1 MFTAPFLTVKI
12 KGYIMKKILSI
23 ILSAVMTFSVV
34 GIAANAKENDDLS
47 FAVAS
52 DIHYSAPEEELEKTN
67 DSELYWHAIRRC
79 EMENET
85 GLIIDEFLNQCAES
99 DDVEYVLI
107 SGDLANRGRSRSED
121 HLAVAQK
128 LRDFEKKSGKEI
140 YVINGNHD
148 ASNDQATTFERFKE
162 IYAEFGYDHA
172 LTTRADDCSY
182 TANLGKKYRLIALDT
197 NHATKSTEDG
207 MTAEKLKW
215 VKEQAKLAKKDGRYP
230 IVMMHH
236 NLLDHLPIQRVLS
249 RNFIVKFHFT
259 TAELF
264 ADWGI
269 KTVFTGHEHCL
280 DATVYTS
287 ALGNRLYD
295 FATTSLAMYPL
306 EYRVIEYNDNEIKY
320 ETRSVDKIDYD
331 ALTAATKGYT
341 DEQISAMKKDLR
353 AFSKG
358 YLKAGVQYRLEL
370 SLSPEKMGID
380 ENAAYSKPI
389 IYAVDKLIELLRMP
403 LCGENSLQSIAKE
416 YGIEIPDSDYE
427 TGWDLATDLVAWHYS
442 GGEHFDMSSVEVT
455 TLLRAFAAILRSD
468 FAGVA
473 DDVLLKA
480 VNNILGDMGYGPIA
494 DSLIKFCISKFG
506 VYTKAEIFL
515 VGIASPVLYKFAYD
529 NDGVDDN
536 NGTIE
541 GYGTV
546 NLKSNVTNIFKNL
559 GSLSEKMVFYIQL
572 VLSYLAKLNVIFLK

>member
-1 MFTAPFLTVKI
+1 
-12 KGYIMKKILSI
+12 MKKVLSI
-23 ILSAVMTFSVV
+23 ILSVIMASSVLCV
-34 GIAANAKENDDLS
+34 GVCAEEKNDLS

-52 DIHYSAPEEELEKTN
+52 DLHYSAPEEELEKTN
-67 DSELYWHAIRRC
+67 DDPIFWHATRRC

-107 SGDLANRGRSRSED
+107 SGDLANRGRSRPED
-121 HLAVAQK
+121 HLVIAQK
-128 LRDFEKKSGKEI
+128 LRDFEKKSGKEV

-148 ASNDQATTFERFKE
+148 ASNDQATTLARFKE

-182 TANLGKKYRLIALDT
+182 TADLGEKYRLIALDS
-197 NHATKSTEDG
+197 NHETKSTEDG
-207 MTAEKLKW
+207 MTEDRLKW
-215 VKEQAKLAKKDGRYP
+215 VKEQAKLAKEDGRYP

-269 KTVFTGHEHCL
+269 KTVFTGHEHCS

-287 ALGNRLYD
+287 ALGNKLYD

-306 EYRVIEYNDNEIKY
+306 EYRVVKYNDNEIKY

-331 ALTAATKGYT
+331 ALTATTKGYT
-341 DEQISAMKKDLR
+341 DEQMAAMRADLR

-380 ENAAYSKPI
+380 EGSAYSKPI
-389 IYAVDKLIELLRMP
+389 IYAVDKLISLLRMP

-416 YGIEIPDSDYE
+416 YGIEIPDSDYK

-442 GGEHFDMSSVEVT
+442 GGEHFDTDSVEVT
-455 TLLRAFAAILRSD
+455 TLLRAVATILRND
-468 FAGVA
+468 FAGIA

-480 VNNILGDMGYGPIA
+480 ANSFLGELGYGPIA
-494 DSLIKFCISKFG
+494 DSLTKYCISKFG

-515 VGIASPVLYKFAYD
+515 VAVASPILYKFACD

-536 NGTIE
+536 NGVIE

-546 NLKSNVTNIFKNL
+546 NFKTNVSNIVGNL
-559 GSLSEKMVFYIQL
+559 DSLSEKITFYLRL
-572 VLSYLAKLNVIFLK
+572 VMSYLAKLNVIFLK

>member
-1 MFTAPFLTVKI
+1 MA
-12 KGYIMKKILSI
+12 S
-23 ILSAVMTFSVV
+23 SVLCV
-34 GIAANAKENDDLS
+34 GVCAEEKNDLS

-52 DIHYSAPEEELEKTN
+52 DLHYSAPEEELEKTN
-67 DSELYWHAIRRC
+67 DDPIFWHAIRRC

-107 SGDLANRGRSRSED
+107 SGDLANRGRSRPED
-121 HLAVAQK
+121 HLVIAQK
-128 LRDFEKKSGKEI
+128 LRDFEKKSGKEV

-148 ASNDQATTFERFKE
+148 ASNDQATTLARFKE

-182 TANLGKKYRLIALDT
+182 TADLGEKYRLIALDS
-197 NHATKSTEDG
+197 NHETKSTEDG
-207 MTAEKLKW
+207 MTADRLKW
-215 VKEQAKLAKKDGRYP
+215 VKEQAELAKEDGRYP

-269 KTVFTGHEHCL
+269 KTVFTGHEHCS

-287 ALGNRLYD
+287 ALGNKLYD

-306 EYRVIEYNDNEIKY
+306 EYRVVKYNDNEIKY

-331 ALTAATKGYT
+331 ALTATTKGYT
-341 DEQISAMKKDLR
+341 DEQIAAMKADLR

-380 ENAAYSKPI
+380 EGSAYSKPI
-389 IYAVDKLIELLRMP
+389 IYAVDKLISLLRMP

-416 YGIEIPDSDYE
+416 YGIEIPDSDYK

-442 GGEHFDMSSVEVT
+442 GGEHFDTDSVEVT
-455 TLLRAFAAILRSD
+455 TLLRAVATILRND
-468 FAGVA
+468 FAGIA

-480 VNNILGDMGYGPIA
+480 ANSFLGELGYGPIA
-494 DSLIKFCISKFG
+494 DSLTKYCISKFG

-515 VGIASPVLYKFAYD
+515 VAVASPILYKFACD

-536 NGTIE
+536 NGVIE

-546 NLKSNVTNIFKNL
+546 NFKTNVSNIVENL
-559 GSLSEKMVFYIQL
+559 DSLSEKITFYLRL
-572 VLSYLAKLNVIFLK
+572 VMSYLAKLNVIFLK

>member
-1 MFTAPFLTVKI
+1 
-12 KGYIMKKILSI
+12 MKKVLSI
-23 ILSAVMTFSVV
+23 ILSVIMASSVLCV
-34 GIAANAKENDDLS
+34 GVCAEEKNDLS

-52 DIHYSAPEEELEKTN
+52 DLHYSAPEEELEKTN
-67 DSELYWHAIRRC
+67 DDPIFWHATRRC

-107 SGDLANRGRSRSED
+107 SGDLANRGRSRPED
-121 HLAVAQK
+121 HLVIAQK
-128 LRDFEKKSGKEI
+128 LRDFEKKSGKEV

-148 ASNDQATTFERFKE
+148 ASNDQATTLARFKE

-182 TANLGKKYRLIALDT
+182 TADLGEKYRLIALDS
-197 NHATKSTEDG
+197 NHETKSTEDG
-207 MTAEKLKW
+207 MTADRLKW
-215 VKEQAKLAKKDGRYP
+215 VKEQAELAKEDGRYP

-269 KTVFTGHEHCL
+269 KTVFTGHEHCS

-287 ALGNRLYD
+287 ALGNKLYD

-306 EYRVIEYNDNEIKY
+306 EYRVVKYNDNEIKY

-331 ALTAATKGYT
+331 ALTATTKGYT
-341 DEQISAMKKDLR
+341 DEQIAAMKADLR

-380 ENAAYSKPI
+380 EGSAYSKPI
-389 IYAVDKLIELLRMP
+389 IYAVDKLISLLRMP

-416 YGIEIPDSDYE
+416 YGIEIPDSDYK

-442 GGEHFDMSSVEVT
+442 GGEHFDTDSVEVT
-455 TLLRAFAAILRSD
+455 TLLRAVATILRND
-468 FAGVA
+468 FAGIA

-480 VNNILGDMGYGPIA
+480 ANSFLGELGYGPIA
-494 DSLIKFCISKFG
+494 DSLTKYCISKFG

-515 VGIASPVLYKFAYD
+515 VAVASPILYKFACD

-536 NGTIE
+536 NGVIE

-546 NLKSNVTNIFKNL
+546 NFKTNVSNIVENL
-559 GSLSEKMVFYIQL
+559 DSLSDKITFYLRL
-572 VLSYLAKLNVIFLK
+572 VMSYLAKLNVIFLK

>member
-1 MFTAPFLTVKI
+1 
-12 KGYIMKKILSI
+12 MKKVLSF
-23 ILSAVMTFSVV
+23 ILSAIMASSVLCV
-34 GIAANAKENDDLS
+34 GVCAEGKNDLS

-52 DIHYSAPEEELEKTN
+52 DLHYSAPEEELEKTN
-67 DSELYWHAIRRC
+67 DDPIFWHATRRC

-107 SGDLANRGRSRSED
+107 SGDLANRGRSRPED
-121 HLAVAQK
+121 HLVIAQK
-128 LRDFEKKSGKEI
+128 LRDFEKKSGKEV

-148 ASNDQATTFERFKE
+148 ASNDQATTLARFKE

-182 TANLGKKYRLIALDT
+182 TADLGEKYRLIALDS
-197 NHATKSTEDG
+197 NHETKSTEDG
-207 MTAEKLKW
+207 MTADRLKW
-215 VKEQAKLAKKDGRYP
+215 VKEQAELAKEDGRYP

-269 KTVFTGHEHCL
+269 KTVFTGHEHCS

-287 ALGNRLYD
+287 ALGNKLYD

-306 EYRVIEYNDNEIKY
+306 EYRVVKYNDNEIKY

-331 ALTAATKGYT
+331 ALTATTKGYT
-341 DEQISAMKKDLR
+341 DEQIAAMRADLR

-380 ENAAYSKPI
+380 EESAYSKPI
-389 IYAVDKLIELLRMP
+389 IYAVDKLISLLRMP

-416 YGIEIPDSDYE
+416 YGIEIPDSDYK

-442 GGEHFDMSSVEVT
+442 GGEHFDTDSVEVT
-455 TLLRAFAAILRSD
+455 TLLRAVATILRND
-468 FAGVA
+468 FAGIA

-480 VNNILGDMGYGPIA
+480 ANSFLGELGYGPIA
-494 DSLIKFCISKFG
+494 DSLTKYCISKFG

-515 VGIASPVLYKFAYD
+515 VAVASPILYKFACD

-536 NGTIE
+536 NGVIE

-546 NLKSNVTNIFKNL
+546 NFKTNVSNIVGNL
-559 GSLSEKMVFYIQL
+559 DSLSEKITFYLRL
-572 VLSYLAKLNVIFLK
+572 VMSYLAKLNVIFLK

>member
-1 MFTAPFLTVKI
+1 
-12 KGYIMKKILSI
+12 MKKALSI
-23 ILSAVMTFSVV
+23 ILSAIMASSVLCV
-34 GIAANAKENDDLS
+34 GVCAEEKNDLS

-52 DIHYSAPEEELEKTN
+52 DLHYSAPEEELEKTN
-67 DSELYWHAIRRC
+67 DDPIFWHATRRC

-107 SGDLANRGRSRSED
+107 TGDLANRGRSRPED
-121 HLAVAQK
+121 HLVIAQK
-128 LRDFEKKSGKEI
+128 LRDFEKKSGKEV

-148 ASNDQATTFERFKE
+148 ASNDQATTLARFKE

-182 TANLGKKYRLIALDT
+182 TADLGEKYRLIALDS
-197 NHATKSTEDG
+197 NHETKSTEDG
-207 MTAEKLKW
+207 MTADRLKW
-215 VKEQAKLAKKDGRYP
+215 VKEQAELAKEDGRYP

-269 KTVFTGHEHCL
+269 KTVFTGHEHCS

-287 ALGNRLYD
+287 ALGNKLYD

-306 EYRVIEYNDNEIKY
+306 EYRVVKYNDNEIKY

-331 ALTAATKGYT
+331 ALTATTKGYT
-341 DEQISAMKKDLR
+341 DEQIAAMRADLR

-380 ENAAYSKPI
+380 EGSAYSKPI
-389 IYAVDKLIELLRMP
+389 IYAVDKLISLLRMP

-416 YGIEIPDSDYE
+416 YGIEIPDSDYK

-442 GGEHFDMSSVEVT
+442 GGEHFDTDSVEVT
-455 TLLRAFAAILRSD
+455 TLLRAVATILRND
-468 FAGVA
+468 FAGIA

-480 VNNILGDMGYGPIA
+480 ANSFLGELGYGPIA
-494 DSLIKFCISKFG
+494 DSLTKYCISKFG

-515 VGIASPVLYKFAYD
+515 VAVASPILYKFACD

-536 NGTIE
+536 NGVIE

-546 NLKSNVTNIFKNL
+546 NFKTNVSNIVENL
-559 GSLSEKMVFYIQL
+559 DSLSEKITFYLRL
-572 VLSYLAKLNVIFLK
+572 VMSYLAKLNVIFLK

>member
-1 MFTAPFLTVKI
+1 
-12 KGYIMKKILSI
+12 MKKVLSI
-23 ILSAVMTFSVV
+23 ILSAIMASSVLCV
-34 GIAANAKENDDLS
+34 GVCAEEKNDLS

-52 DIHYSAPEEELEKTN
+52 DLHYSAPEEELEKTN
-67 DSELYWHAIRRC
+67 DDPIFWHATRRC

-107 SGDLANRGRSRSED
+107 SGDLANRGRSRPED
-121 HLAVAQK
+121 HLVTAQK
-128 LRDFEKKSGKEI
+128 LRDFEKKSGKEV

-148 ASNDQATTFERFKE
+148 ASNDQATTLARFKE

-182 TANLGKKYRLIALDT
+182 TADLGEKYRLIALDS
-197 NHATKSTEDG
+197 NHETKSTEDG
-207 MTAEKLKW
+207 MTADRLKW
-215 VKEQAKLAKKDGRYP
+215 VKEQAELAKEDGRYP

-269 KTVFTGHEHCL
+269 KTVFTGHEHCS

-287 ALGNRLYD
+287 ALGNKLYD

-306 EYRVIEYNDNEIKY
+306 EYRVVKYNDNEIKY

-331 ALTAATKGYT
+331 ALTATTKGYT
-341 DEQISAMKKDLR
+341 DEQIAAMRADLR

-380 ENAAYSKPI
+380 EGSAYSKPI
-389 IYAVDKLIELLRMP
+389 IYAVDKLISLLRMP

-416 YGIEIPDSDYE
+416 YGIVIPDSDYK

-442 GGEHFDMSSVEVT
+442 GGEHFDTDSVEVT
-455 TLLRAFAAILRSD
+455 TLLRAVATILRND
-468 FAGVA
+468 FAGIA

-480 VNNILGDMGYGPIA
+480 ANSFLGELGYGPIA
-494 DSLIKFCISKFG
+494 DSLTKYCISKFG

-515 VGIASPVLYKFAYD
+515 VAVASPILYKFACD

-536 NGTIE
+536 NGVIE

-546 NLKSNVTNIFKNL
+546 NFKTNVSNIVENL
-559 GSLSEKMVFYIQL
+559 DSLSEKITFYLRL
-572 VLSYLAKLNVIFLK
+572 VMSYLAKLNVIFLK

>member
-1 MFTAPFLTVKI
+1 MA
-12 KGYIMKKILSI
+12 S
-23 ILSAVMTFSVV
+23 SVLCV
-34 GIAANAKENDDLS
+34 GVCAEEKNDLS

-52 DIHYSAPEEELEKTN
+52 DLHYSAPEEELEKTN
-67 DSELYWHAIRRC
+67 DDPIFWHATRRC

-107 SGDLANRGRSRSED
+107 SGDLANRGRSRPED
-121 HLAVAQK
+121 HLVIAQK
-128 LRDFEKKSGKEI
+128 LRDFEKKSGKEV

-148 ASNDQATTFERFKE
+148 ASNDQATTLARFKE

-182 TANLGKKYRLIALDT
+182 TADLGEKYRLIALDS
-197 NHATKSTEDG
+197 NHETKSTEDG
-207 MTAEKLKW
+207 MTADRLKW
-215 VKEQAKLAKKDGRYP
+215 VKEQAELAKEDGRYP

-269 KTVFTGHEHCL
+269 KTVFTGHEHCS

-287 ALGNRLYD
+287 ALGNKLYD

-306 EYRVIEYNDNEIKY
+306 EYRVVKYNDNEIKY

-331 ALTAATKGYT
+331 ALTATTKGYT
-341 DEQISAMKKDLR
+341 EEQIAAMKADLR

-380 ENAAYSKPI
+380 EDSAYSKPI
-389 IYAVDKLIELLRMP
+389 IYAVDKLISLLRMP

-416 YGIEIPDSDYE
+416 YGIEIPDSDYK

-442 GGEHFDMSSVEVT
+442 GGEHFDTDSVEVT
-455 TLLRAFAAILRSD
+455 TLLRAVATILRND
-468 FAGVA
+468 FAGIA

-480 VNNILGDMGYGPIA
+480 ANSFLGELGYGPIA
-494 DSLIKFCISKFG
+494 DSLTKYCISKFG

-515 VGIASPVLYKFAYD
+515 VAVASPILYKFACD

-536 NGTIE
+536 NGVIE

-546 NLKSNVTNIFKNL
+546 NFKTNVSNIVENL
-559 GSLSEKMVFYIQL
+559 DSLSEKITFYLRL
-572 VLSYLAKLNVIFLK
+572 VMSYLAKLNVIFLK

>member
-1 MFTAPFLTVKI
+1 
-12 KGYIMKKILSI
+12 MKKVLSI
-23 ILSAVMTFSVV
+23 ILSVIMASSVLCV
-34 GIAANAKENDDLS
+34 GVCAEEKNDLS

-52 DIHYSAPEEELEKTN
+52 DLHYSAPEEELEKTN
-67 DSELYWHAIRRC
+67 DDPIFWHATRRC

-107 SGDLANRGRSRSED
+107 SGDLANRGRSRPED
-121 HLAVAQK
+121 HLVIAQK
-128 LRDFEKKSGKEI
+128 LRDFEKKSGKEV

-148 ASNDQATTFERFKE
+148 ASNDQATTLARFKE

-182 TANLGKKYRLIALDT
+182 TADLGEKYRLIALDS
-197 NHATKSTEDG
+197 NHETKSTEDG
-207 MTAEKLKW
+207 MTADRLKW
-215 VKEQAKLAKKDGRYP
+215 VKEQAELAKEDRRYP
-230 IVMMHH
+230 IVMIHH

-264 ADWGI
+264 ADWVI
-269 KTVFTGHEHCL
+269 KTVFTGHEHCS

-287 ALGNRLYD
+287 ALGNKLYD

-306 EYRVIEYNDNEIKY
+306 EYRVVKYNDNEIKY

-331 ALTAATKGYT
+331 ALTATTKGYT
-341 DEQISAMKKDLR
+341 DEQIAAMRADLR

-380 ENAAYSKPI
+380 EGSAYSKPI
-389 IYAVDKLIELLRMP
+389 IYAVDKLISLLRMP

-416 YGIEIPDSDYE
+416 YGIEIPDSDYK

-442 GGEHFDMSSVEVT
+442 GGEHFDTDSVEVT
-455 TLLRAFAAILRSD
+455 TLLRAVATILRND
-468 FAGVA
+468 FAGIA

-480 VNNILGDMGYGPIA
+480 ANSFLGELGYGPIA
-494 DSLIKFCISKFG
+494 DSLTKYCISKFG

-515 VGIASPVLYKFAYD
+515 VAVASPILYKFACD

-536 NGTIE
+536 NGVIE

-546 NLKSNVTNIFKNL
+546 NFKTNVSNIVGNL
-559 GSLSEKMVFYIQL
+559 DSLSEKITFYLRL
-572 VLSYLAKLNVIFLK
+572 VMSYLAKLNVIFLK

>member
-1 MFTAPFLTVKI
+1 
-12 KGYIMKKILSI
+12 MKKVLSI
-23 ILSAVMTFSVV
+23 ILSVIMTSSVLCV
-34 GIAANAKENDDLS
+34 GVCAEEKNDLS

-52 DIHYSAPEEELEKTN
+52 DLHYSAPEEELEKTN
-67 DSELYWHAIRRC
+67 DDPIFWHATRRC

-107 SGDLANRGRSRSED
+107 SGDLANRGRSRPED
-121 HLAVAQK
+121 HLVIAQK
-128 LRDFEKKSGKEI
+128 LRDFEKESGKEV

-148 ASNDQATTFERFKE
+148 ASNDQATTLARFKE

-182 TANLGKKYRLIALDT
+182 TADLGEKYRLIALDS
-197 NHATKSTEDG
+197 NHETKSTEDG
-207 MTAEKLKW
+207 MTADRLKW
-215 VKEQAKLAKKDGRYP
+215 VKEQAELAKEDGRYP

-269 KTVFTGHEHCL
+269 KTVFTGHEHCS

-287 ALGNRLYD
+287 ALGNKLYD

-306 EYRVIEYNDNEIKY
+306 EYRVVKCNDNEIKY

-331 ALTAATKGYT
+331 ALTATTKGYT
-341 DEQISAMKKDLR
+341 DEQIAAMRADLR

-380 ENAAYSKPI
+380 EGSAYSKPI
-389 IYAVDKLIELLRMP
+389 IYAVDKLISLLRMP

-416 YGIEIPDSDYE
+416 YGIEIPDSDYK

-442 GGEHFDMSSVEVT
+442 GGEHFDTDSVEVT
-455 TLLRAFAAILRSD
+455 TLLRAVATILRND
-468 FAGVA
+468 FAGIA

-480 VNNILGDMGYGPIA
+480 ANSFLGELGYGPIA
-494 DSLIKFCISKFG
+494 DSLTKYCISKFG

-515 VGIASPVLYKFAYD
+515 VAVASPILYKFACD

-536 NGTIE
+536 NGVIE

-546 NLKSNVTNIFKNL
+546 NFKTNVSNIVENL
-559 GSLSEKMVFYIQL
+559 NSLSEKITFYLRL
-572 VLSYLAKLNVIFLK
+572 VMSYLAKLNVIFLK

>member
-1 MFTAPFLTVKI
+1 
-12 KGYIMKKILSI
+12 MKKALSI
-23 ILSAVMTFSVV
+23 ILSAIMASSVFCV
-34 GIAANAKENDDLS
+34 GVCAEEKNDLS

-52 DIHYSAPEEELEKTN
+52 DLHYSAPEEELEKTN
-67 DSELYWHAIRRC
+67 DDPIFWHATRRC

-107 SGDLANRGRSRSED
+107 SGDLANRGRSRPED
-121 HLAVAQK
+121 HLVIAQK
-128 LRDFEKKSGKEI
+128 LRDFEKKSGKEV

-148 ASNDQATTFERFKE
+148 ASNDQATTLARFKE

-182 TANLGKKYRLIALDT
+182 TADLGEKYRLIALDS
-197 NHATKSTEDG
+197 NHETKSTEDG
-207 MTAEKLKW
+207 MTADRLKW
-215 VKEQAKLAKKDGRYP
+215 VKEQAELAKEDRRYP
-230 IVMMHH
+230 IVMIHH

-269 KTVFTGHEHCL
+269 KTVFTGHEHCS

-287 ALGNRLYD
+287 ALGNKLYD

-306 EYRVIEYNDNEIKY
+306 EYRVVKYNDNEIKY

-331 ALTAATKGYT
+331 ALTATTKGYT
-341 DEQISAMKKDLR
+341 DEQIAAMRADLR

-380 ENAAYSKPI
+380 EGSAYSKPI
-389 IYAVDKLIELLRMP
+389 IYAVDKLISLLRMP

-416 YGIEIPDSDYE
+416 YGIEIPDSDYK

-442 GGEHFDMSSVEVT
+442 GGEHFDTDSVEVT
-455 TLLRAFAAILRSD
+455 TLLRAVATILRND
-468 FAGVA
+468 FAGIA

-480 VNNILGDMGYGPIA
+480 ANSFLGELGYGPIA
-494 DSLIKFCISKFG
+494 DSLTKYCISKFG

-515 VGIASPVLYKFAYD
+515 VAVASPILYKFACD

-536 NGTIE
+536 NGVIE

-546 NLKSNVTNIFKNL
+546 NFKTNVSNIVGNL
-559 GSLSEKMVFYIQL
+559 DSLSEKITFYLRL
-572 VLSYLAKLNVIFLK
+572 VMSYLAKLNVIFLK

>member
-1 MFTAPFLTVKI
+1 
-12 KGYIMKKILSI
+12 MKKVLSI
-23 ILSAVMTFSVV
+23 ILSVIMASSVLCV
-34 GIAANAKENDDLS
+34 GVCAEEKNDLS

-52 DIHYSAPEEELEKTN
+52 DLHYSAPEEELEKTN
-67 DSELYWHAIRRC
+67 DDPIFWHATRRC

-107 SGDLANRGRSRSED
+107 SGDLANRGRSRPED
-121 HLAVAQK
+121 HLVIAQK
-128 LRDFEKKSGKEI
+128 LRDFEKKSGKEV

-148 ASNDQATTFERFKE
+148 ASNDQATTLARFKE

-182 TANLGKKYRLIALDT
+182 TADLGEKYRLIALDS
-197 NHATKSTEDG
+197 NHETKSTEDG
-207 MTAEKLKW
+207 MTADRLKW
-215 VKEQAKLAKKDGRYP
+215 VKEQAELAKEDGRYP
-230 IVMMHH
+230 IVLMHH

-269 KTVFTGHEHCL
+269 KTVFTGHEHCS

-287 ALGNRLYD
+287 ALGNKLYD

-306 EYRVIEYNDNEIKY
+306 EYRVVKYNDNEIKY

-331 ALTAATKGYT
+331 ALTATTKGYT
-341 DEQISAMKKDLR
+341 EEQIAAMKADLR

-380 ENAAYSKPI
+380 EDSAYSKPI
-389 IYAVDKLIELLRMP
+389 IYAVDKLISLLRMP
-403 LCGENSLQSIAKE
+403 LCGDENSLQSIAKE
-416 YGIEIPDSDYE
+416 YGIEIPDSDYK

-442 GGEHFDMSSVEVT
+442 GGEHFDTDSVEVT
-455 TLLRAFAAILRSD
+455 TLLRAVATILRND
-468 FAGVA
+468 FAGIA

-480 VNNILGDMGYGPIA
+480 ANSFLGELGYGPIA
-494 DSLIKFCISKFG
+494 DSLTKYCISKFG

-515 VGIASPVLYKFAYD
+515 VAVASPILYKFACD

-536 NGTIE
+536 NGVIE

-546 NLKSNVTNIFKNL
+546 NFKTNVSNIVENL
-559 GSLSEKMVFYIQL
+559 DSLSERITFYLRL
-572 VLSYLAKLNVIFLK
+572 VMSYLAKLNVIFLK

>member
-1 MFTAPFLTVKI
+1 MA
-12 KGYIMKKILSI
+12 S
-23 ILSAVMTFSVV
+23 SVLCV
-34 GIAANAKENDDLS
+34 GVCAEEKNDLS

-52 DIHYSAPEEELEKTN
+52 DLHYSAPEEELEKTN
-67 DSELYWHAIRRC
+67 DDPIFWHATRRC

-107 SGDLANRGRSRSED
+107 SGDLANRGRSRPED
-121 HLAVAQK
+121 HLVIAQK
-128 LRDFEKKSGKEI
+128 LRDFEKKSGKEV

-148 ASNDQATTFERFKE
+148 ASNDQATTLARFKE

-172 LTTRADDCSY
+172 LATRADDCSY
-182 TANLGKKYRLIALDT
+182 TADLGEKYRLIALDS
-197 NHATKSTEDG
+197 NHETKSTEDG
-207 MTAEKLKW
+207 MTADRLKW
-215 VKEQAKLAKKDGRYP
+215 VKEQAELAKEDGRYP

-269 KTVFTGHEHCL
+269 KTVFTGHEHCS

-287 ALGNRLYD
+287 ALGNKLYD

-306 EYRVIEYNDNEIKY
+306 EYRVVKYNDNEIKY

-331 ALTAATKGYT
+331 ALTATTKGYT
-341 DEQISAMKKDLR
+341 DEQIAAMKADLR

-380 ENAAYSKPI
+380 EDSAYSKPI
-389 IYAVDKLIELLRMP
+389 IYAVDKLISLLRMP
-403 LCGENSLQSIAKE
+403 LCGENSLQFIAKE
-416 YGIEIPDSDYE
+416 YGIEIPDSDYK

-442 GGEHFDMSSVEVT
+442 GGEHFDTDSVEVT
-455 TLLRAFAAILRSD
+455 TLLRAVATILRND
-468 FAGVA
+468 FAGIA

-480 VNNILGDMGYGPIA
+480 ANSFLGELGYGPIA
-494 DSLIKFCISKFG
+494 DSLTKYCISKFG

-515 VGIASPVLYKFAYD
+515 VAVASPILYKFACD

-536 NGTIE
+536 NGVIE

-546 NLKSNVTNIFKNL
+546 NFKTNVSNIVENL
-559 GSLSEKMVFYIQL
+559 DSLAEKITFYLRL
-572 VLSYLAKLNVIFLK
+572 VMSYLAKINVIFLK

>member
-1 MFTAPFLTVKI
+1 
-12 KGYIMKKILSI
+12 MKKVLSI
-23 ILSAVMTFSVV
+23 ILSAIMASSVLCV
-34 GIAANAKENDDLS
+34 GVCAEEKNDLS

-52 DIHYSAPEEELEKTN
+52 DLHYSAPEEELEKTN
-67 DSELYWHAIRRC
+67 DDPIFWHAIRRC

-107 SGDLANRGRSRSED
+107 SGDLANRGRSRPED
-121 HLAVAQK
+121 HLVIAQK
-128 LRDFEKKSGKEI
+128 LRDFEKKSGKEV

-148 ASNDQATTFERFKE
+148 ASNDQATTLARFKE

-182 TANLGKKYRLIALDT
+182 TADLGEKYRLIALDS
-197 NHATKSTEDG
+197 NHETKSTEDG
-207 MTAEKLKW
+207 MTADRLKW
-215 VKEQAKLAKKDGRYP
+215 VKEQAELAKEDGRYP

-269 KTVFTGHEHCL
+269 KTMFTGHEHCS

-287 ALGNRLYD
+287 ALGNKIYD
-295 FATTSLAMYPL
+295 FTTTSLAMYPL
-306 EYRVIEYNDNEIKY
+306 EYRVVKYNDNEIKY

-331 ALTAATKGYT
+331 ALTATTKGYT
-341 DEQISAMKKDLR
+341 DEQIAAMRADLR

-380 ENAAYSKPI
+380 EESAYSKPI
-389 IYAVDKLIELLRMP
+389 IYAVDKLISLLRMP

-416 YGIEIPDSDYE
+416 YGIEIPDSDYK

-442 GGEHFDMSSVEVT
+442 GGEHFDTDSVEVT
-455 TLLRAFAAILRSD
+455 TLLRAVATILRND
-468 FAGVA
+468 FAGIA
-473 DDVLLKA
+473 DDVLLKTA
-480 VNNILGDMGYGPIA
+480 NSFLGELGYGPIA
-494 DSLIKFCISKFG
+494 DSLTKYCISKFG

-515 VGIASPVLYKFAYD
+515 VAVASPILYKFACD

-536 NGTIE
+536 NGVIE

-546 NLKSNVTNIFKNL
+546 NFKTNVSNIVENL
-559 GSLSEKMVFYIQL
+559 DSLSEKITFYLRL
-572 VLSYLAKLNVIFLK
+572 VMSYLAKLNVIFLK

>member
-1 MFTAPFLTVKI
+1 
-12 KGYIMKKILSI
+12 MKKVLSI
-23 ILSAVMTFSVV
+23 ILSVIMASSVLCV
-34 GIAANAKENDDLS
+34 GVCAEEKNDLS

-52 DIHYSAPEEELEKTN
+52 DLHYSAPEEELEKTN
-67 DSELYWHAIRRC
+67 DDPIFWHATRRC

-107 SGDLANRGRSRSED
+107 SGDLANRGRSRPED
-121 HLAVAQK
+121 HLVIAQK
-128 LRDFEKKSGKEI
+128 LRDFEKKSGKEV

-148 ASNDQATTFERFKE
+148 ASNDQATTLARFKE

-182 TANLGKKYRLIALDT
+182 TADLGEKYRLIALDS
-197 NHATKSTEDG
+197 NHETKSTEDG
-207 MTAEKLKW
+207 MTADRLKW
-215 VKEQAKLAKKDGRYP
+215 VKEQAELAKEDGRYP

-269 KTVFTGHEHCL
+269 KTVFTGHEHCS

-287 ALGNRLYD
+287 ALGNKLYD

-306 EYRVIEYNDNEIKY
+306 EYRVVKYNDNEIKY

-331 ALTAATKGYT
+331 ALTATTKGYT
-341 DEQISAMKKDLR
+341 DEQIAAMRADLR

-380 ENAAYSKPI
+380 EGSAYSKPI
-389 IYAVDKLIELLRMP
+389 IYAVDKLISLLRMP

-416 YGIEIPDSDYE
+416 YGIEIPDSDYK

-442 GGEHFDMSSVEVT
+442 GGEHFDTDSVEVT
-455 TLLRAFAAILRSD
+455 TLLRAVATILRND
-468 FAGVA
+468 FAGIA

-480 VNNILGDMGYGPIA
+480 ANSFLGELGYGPIA
-494 DSLIKFCISKFG
+494 DSLTKYCISKFG

-515 VGIASPVLYKFAYD
+515 VAVASPILYKFACD

-536 NGTIE
+536 NGVIE
-541 GYGTV
+541 GYGTLNFKTNV
-546 NLKSNVTNIFKNL
+546 SNIVENLD
-559 GSLSEKMVFYIQL
+559 SLSEKTTFYLRL
-572 VLSYLAKLNVIFLK
+572 VMSYLAKLNVIFLK

>member
-1 MFTAPFLTVKI
+1 MEKV
-12 KGYIMKKILSI
+12 LSI
-23 ILSAVMTFSVV
+23 ILSVIMASSVLCV
-34 GIAANAKENDDLS
+34 GVCAEEKNDLS

-52 DIHYSAPEEELEKTN
+52 DLHYSAPEEELEKTN
-67 DSELYWHAIRRC
+67 DDPIFWHATRRC

-107 SGDLANRGRSRSED
+107 SGDLANRGRSRPED
-121 HLAVAQK
+121 HLVIAQK
-128 LRDFEKKSGKEI
+128 LRDFEKKSGKEV

-148 ASNDQATTFERFKE
+148 ASNDQTTTLARFKE

-182 TANLGKKYRLIALDT
+182 TADLGEKYRLIALDS
-197 NHATKSTEDG
+197 NHETKSTEDG
-207 MTAEKLKW
+207 MTADRLKW
-215 VKEQAKLAKKDGRYP
+215 VKEQAELAKEDGRYP

-269 KTVFTGHEHCL
+269 KTVFTGHEHCS

-287 ALGNRLYD
+287 ALGNKLYD

-306 EYRVIEYNDNEIKY
+306 EYRVVKYNDNEIKY

-331 ALTAATKGYT
+331 ALTATTKGYT
-341 DEQISAMKKDLR
+341 DEQIAAMRADLR

-380 ENAAYSKPI
+380 EGSAYSKPI
-389 IYAVDKLIELLRMP
+389 IYAVDKLISLLRMP

-416 YGIEIPDSDYE
+416 YGIEIPDSDYK

-442 GGEHFDMSSVEVT
+442 GGEHFDTDSVEVT
-455 TLLRAFAAILRSD
+455 TFLRAVATILRND
-468 FAGVA
+468 FAGIA

-480 VNNILGDMGYGPIA
+480 ANSFLGELGYGPIA
-494 DSLIKFCISKFG
+494 DSLTKYCISKFG

-515 VGIASPVLYKFAYD
+515 VAVASPILYKFACD

-536 NGTIE
+536 NGVIE

-546 NLKSNVTNIFKNL
+546 NFKTNVSNIVENL
-559 GSLSEKMVFYIQL
+559 NSLSEKITFYLRL
-572 VLSYLAKLNVIFLK
+572 VMSYLAKLNVIFLK

>member
-1 MFTAPFLTVKI
+1 
-12 KGYIMKKILSI
+12 MKKVLSI
-23 ILSAVMTFSVV
+23 ILSVIMASSVLCV
-34 GIAANAKENDDLS
+34 GVCAEEKNDLS

-52 DIHYSAPEEELEKTN
+52 DLHYSAPEEELEKTN
-67 DSELYWHAIRRC
+67 DDPIFWHATRRC

-107 SGDLANRGRSRSED
+107 SGDLANRGRSRPED
-121 HLAVAQK
+121 HLVIAQK
-128 LRDFEKKSGKEI
+128 LRDFEKKSGKEV

-148 ASNDQATTFERFKE
+148 ASNDQATTLARFKE

-182 TANLGKKYRLIALDT
+182 TADLGEKYRLIALDS
-197 NHATKSTEDG
+197 NHETKSTEDG
-207 MTAEKLKW
+207 MTADRLKW
-215 VKEQAKLAKKDGRYP
+215 VKEQAELAKEDGRYP

-269 KTVFTGHEHCL
+269 KTVFTGHEHCS

-287 ALGNRLYD
+287 ALGNKLYD

-306 EYRVIEYNDNEIKY
+306 EYRVVKYNDNEIKY

-331 ALTAATKGYT
+331 ALTATTKGYT
-341 DEQISAMKKDLR
+341 DEQIAAMRADLR

-380 ENAAYSKPI
+380 EGSAYSKPI
-389 IYAVDKLIELLRMP
+389 IYAVDKLISLLRMP

-416 YGIEIPDSDYE
+416 YGIEIPDSDYK
-427 TGWDLATDLVAWHYS
+427 TGWDLATGLVAWHYS
-442 GGEHFDMSSVEVT
+442 GGEHFDTDSVEVT
-455 TLLRAFAAILRSD
+455 TLLRAVATILRND
-468 FAGVA
+468 FAGIA

-480 VNNILGDMGYGPIA
+480 ANSFLGELGYGPIA
-494 DSLIKFCISKFG
+494 DSLTKYCISKFG

-515 VGIASPVLYKFAYD
+515 VAVASPILYKFVCD

-536 NGTIE
+536 NGVIE

-546 NLKSNVTNIFKNL
+546 NFKTNVSNIVENL
-559 GSLSEKMVFYIQL
+559 DSLSEKITFYL
-572 VLSYLAKLNVIFLK
+572 RLAMSYLAKLNVIFLK

>member
-1 MFTAPFLTVKI
+1 
-12 KGYIMKKILSI
+12 MKKALSI
-23 ILSAVMTFSVV
+23 ILSAIMASSVLCV
-34 GIAANAKENDDLS
+34 GVCAEEKNDLS

-52 DIHYSAPEEELEKTN
+52 DLHYSAPEEELEKTN
-67 DSELYWHAIRRC
+67 DDPIFWHATRRC

-107 SGDLANRGRSRSED
+107 TGDLANRGRSRPED
-121 HLAVAQK
+121 HLVIAQK
-128 LRDFEKKSGKEI
+128 LRDFEKKSGKEV

-148 ASNDQATTFERFKE
+148 ASNDQATTLARFKE

-182 TANLGKKYRLIALDT
+182 TADLGEKYRLIALDS
-197 NHATKSTEDG
+197 NHETKSTEDG
-207 MTAEKLKW
+207 MTADRLKW
-215 VKEQAKLAKKDGRYP
+215 VKEQAELAKEDGRYP

-259 TAELF
+259 TTELF

-269 KTVFTGHEHCL
+269 KTVFTGHEHCS

-287 ALGNRLYD
+287 ALGNKLYD

-306 EYRVIEYNDNEIKY
+306 EYRVVKYNDNEIKY

-331 ALTAATKGYT
+331 ALTATTKGYT
-341 DEQISAMKKDLR
+341 DEQMAAMRADLR

-380 ENAAYSKPI
+380 EGSAYSKPI
-389 IYAVDKLIELLRMP
+389 IYAVDKLISLLRMP
-403 LCGENSLQSIAKE
+403 LCGENSLQFIAKE
-416 YGIEIPDSDYE
+416 YGIEIPDSDYK

-442 GGEHFDMSSVEVT
+442 GGEHFDTDSVEVT
-455 TLLRAFAAILRSD
+455 TLLRAVATILRND
-468 FAGVA
+468 FAGIA

-480 VNNILGDMGYGPIA
+480 ANSFLGELGYGPIA
-494 DSLIKFCISKFG
+494 DSLTKYCISKFG

-515 VGIASPVLYKFAYD
+515 VAVASPILYKFACD

-536 NGTIE
+536 NGVIE

-546 NLKSNVTNIFKNL
+546 NFKTNVSNIVENL
-559 GSLSEKMVFYIQL
+559 NSLSEKITFYLRL
-572 VLSYLAKLNVIFLK
+572 VMSYLAKLNVIFLK

>member
-1 MFTAPFLTVKI
+1 
-12 KGYIMKKILSI
+12 MKKVLSI
-23 ILSAVMTFSVV
+23 ILSVIMASSVLCV
-34 GIAANAKENDDLS
+34 GVCAEEKNDLS

-52 DIHYSAPEEELEKTN
+52 DLHYSAPEEELEKTN
-67 DSELYWHAIRRC
+67 DDPIFWHATRRC

-107 SGDLANRGRSRSED
+107 SGDLANRGRSRPED
-121 HLAVAQK
+121 HLVIAQK
-128 LRDFEKKSGKEI
+128 LRDFEKKSGKEV

-148 ASNDQATTFERFKE
+148 ASNDQATTLARFKE

-182 TANLGKKYRLIALDT
+182 TADLGEKYRLIALDS
-197 NHATKSTEDG
+197 NHETKSTEDG
-207 MTAEKLKW
+207 MTADRLKW
-215 VKEQAKLAKKDGRYP
+215 VKEQAELAKEDGRYP

-269 KTVFTGHEHCL
+269 KTVFTGHEHCS

-287 ALGNRLYD
+287 ALGNKLYD

-306 EYRVIEYNDNEIKY
+306 EYRVVKYNDNEIKY

-331 ALTAATKGYT
+331 ALTATTKGYT
-341 DEQISAMKKDLR
+341 DEQIAAMRADLR

-380 ENAAYSKPI
+380 EDSAYSKPI
-389 IYAVDKLIELLRMP
+389 IYAVDKLISLLRMP

-416 YGIEIPDSDYE
+416 YGIEIPDSDYK

-442 GGEHFDMSSVEVT
+442 GGEHFDTDSVEVT
-455 TLLRAFAAILRSD
+455 TLLRAVATILRND
-468 FAGVA
+468 FAGIA

-480 VNNILGDMGYGPIA
+480 ANSFLGELGYGPIA
-494 DSLIKFCISKFG
+494 DSLTKYCISKFG

-515 VGIASPVLYKFAYD
+515 VAVASPILYKFACD

-536 NGTIE
+536 NGVIE

-546 NLKSNVTNIFKNL
+546 NFKTNVSNIVENL
-559 GSLSEKMVFYIQL
+559 DSLSEKITFYLQL
-572 VLSYLAKLNVIFLK
+572 VMSYLAKLNVIFLK

>member
-1 MFTAPFLTVKI
+1 
-12 KGYIMKKILSI
+12 MKKVLSI
-23 ILSAVMTFSVV
+23 ILSVIMASSVLCV
-34 GIAANAKENDDLS
+34 GVCAEEKNDLS

-52 DIHYSAPEEELEKTN
+52 DLHYSAPEEELEKTN
-67 DSELYWHAIRRC
+67 DDPIFWHATRRC

-107 SGDLANRGRSRSED
+107 SGDLANRGRSRPED
-121 HLAVAQK
+121 HLVIAQK
-128 LRDFEKKSGKEI
+128 LRDFEKKSGKEV

-148 ASNDQATTFERFKE
+148 ASNDQATTLARFKE

-182 TANLGKKYRLIALDT
+182 TADLGEKYRLIALDS
-197 NHATKSTEDG
+197 NHETKSTEDG
-207 MTAEKLKW
+207 MTEDRLKW
-215 VKEQAKLAKKDGRYP
+215 VKEQAKLAKEDGRYP

-269 KTVFTGHEHCL
+269 KTVFTGHEHCS

-287 ALGNRLYD
+287 ALGNKLYD

-306 EYRVIEYNDNEIKY
+306 EYRVVKYNDNEIKY

-331 ALTAATKGYT
+331 ALTATTKGYT
-341 DEQISAMKKDLR
+341 DEQIAAMKADLR

-380 ENAAYSKPI
+380 EGSAYSKPI
-389 IYAVDKLIELLRMP
+389 IYAVDKLISLLRMP

-416 YGIEIPDSDYE
+416 YGIEIPDSDYK

-442 GGEHFDMSSVEVT
+442 GGEHFDTDSVEVT
-455 TLLRAFAAILRSD
+455 TLLRAVATILRND
-468 FAGVA
+468 FAGIA

-480 VNNILGDMGYGPIA
+480 ANSFLGELGYGPIA
-494 DSLIKFCISKFG
+494 DSLTKYCISKFG

-515 VGIASPVLYKFAYD
+515 VAVASPILYKFACD

-536 NGTIE
+536 NGVIE

-546 NLKSNVTNIFKNL
+546 NFKTNVSNIVENL
-559 GSLSEKMVFYIQL
+559 DSLSEKITFYLRL
-572 VLSYLAKLNVIFLK
+572 VMSYLAKLNVIFLK

>member
-1 MFTAPFLTVKI
+1 MA
-12 KGYIMKKILSI
+12 S
-23 ILSAVMTFSVV
+23 SVLCV
-34 GIAANAKENDDLS
+34 GVCAEEKNDLS

-52 DIHYSAPEEELEKTN
+52 DLHYSAPEEELEKTN
-67 DSELYWHAIRRC
+67 DDPIFWHATRRC

-107 SGDLANRGRSRSED
+107 SGDLANRGRSRPED
-121 HLAVAQK
+121 HLVIAQK
-128 LRDFEKKSGKEI
+128 LRDFEKKSGKEV

-148 ASNDQATTFERFKE
+148 ASNDQATTLARFKE

-182 TANLGKKYRLIALDT
+182 TADLGEKYRLIALDS
-197 NHATKSTEDG
+197 NHETKSTEDG
-207 MTAEKLKW
+207 MTADRLKW
-215 VKEQAKLAKKDGRYP
+215 VKEQAELAKEDGRYP

-269 KTVFTGHEHCL
+269 KTVFTGHEHCS

-287 ALGNRLYD
+287 AIGNKLYD

-306 EYRVIEYNDNEIKY
+306 EYRVVKYNDNEIKY

-331 ALTAATKGYT
+331 ALTATTKGYT
-341 DEQISAMKKDLR
+341 DEQIAAMRADLR

-380 ENAAYSKPI
+380 EGSAYSKPI
-389 IYAVDKLIELLRMP
+389 IYAVDKLISLLRMP

-416 YGIEIPDSDYE
+416 YGIEIPDSDYK

-442 GGEHFDMSSVEVT
+442 GGEHFDTDSVEVT
-455 TLLRAFAAILRSD
+455 TLLRAVATILRND
-468 FAGVA
+468 FAGIA

-480 VNNILGDMGYGPIA
+480 ANSFLGELGYGPIA
-494 DSLIKFCISKFG
+494 DSLTKYCISKFG

-515 VGIASPVLYKFAYD
+515 VAVASPILYKFACD

-536 NGTIE
+536 NGVIE

-546 NLKSNVTNIFKNL
+546 NFKTNVSNIVGNL
-559 GSLSEKMVFYIQL
+559 DSLSEKITFYLRL
-572 VLSYLAKLNVIFLK
+572 VMSYLAKLNVIFLK

>member
-1 MFTAPFLTVKI
+1 MA
-12 KGYIMKKILSI
+12 S
-23 ILSAVMTFSVV
+23 SVLCV
-34 GIAANAKENDDLS
+34 GVCAEEKNDLS

-52 DIHYSAPEEELEKTN
+52 DLHYSAPEEELEKTN
-67 DSELYWHAIRRC
+67 DDPIFWHATRRC

-107 SGDLANRGRSRSED
+107 TGDLANRGRSRPED
-121 HLAVAQK
+121 HLVIAQK
-128 LRDFEKKSGKEI
+128 LRDFEKKSGKEV

-148 ASNDQATTFERFKE
+148 ASNDQATTLARFKE

-182 TANLGKKYRLIALDT
+182 TADLGEKYRLIALDS
-197 NHATKSTEDG
+197 NHETKSTEDG
-207 MTAEKLKW
+207 MTADRLKW
-215 VKEQAKLAKKDGRYP
+215 VKEQAELAKEDGRYP

-269 KTVFTGHEHCL
+269 KTVFTGHEHCS

-287 ALGNRLYD
+287 ALGNKLYD

-306 EYRVIEYNDNEIKY
+306 EYRVVKYNDNEIKY

-331 ALTAATKGYT
+331 ALTATTKGYT
-341 DEQISAMKKDLR
+341 DEQIAAMRADLR

-380 ENAAYSKPI
+380 EGSAYSKPI
-389 IYAVDKLIELLRMP
+389 IYAVDKLISLLRMP

-416 YGIEIPDSDYE
+416 YGIEIPDSDYK

-442 GGEHFDMSSVEVT
+442 GGEHFDTDSVEVT
-455 TLLRAFAAILRSD
+455 TLLRAVATILRND
-468 FAGVA
+468 FAGIA
-473 DDVLLKA
+473 DDILLKA
-480 VNNILGDMGYGPIA
+480 ANSFLGELGYGPIA
-494 DSLIKFCISKFG
+494 DSLTKYCISKFG

-515 VGIASPVLYKFAYD
+515 VAVASPILYKFACD

-536 NGTIE
+536 NGVIE

-546 NLKSNVTNIFKNL
+546 NFKTNVSNIVGNL
-559 GSLSEKMVFYIQL
+559 DSLSEKITFYLRL
-572 VLSYLAKLNVIFLK
+572 VMSYLAKLNVIFLK

>member
-1 MFTAPFLTVKI
+1 
-12 KGYIMKKILSI
+12 MKKALSI
-23 ILSAVMTFSVV
+23 ILAAVIALSVLSV
-34 GIAANAKENDDLS
+34 AAAASDKDDLC
-47 FAVAS
+47 FAIAS
-52 DIHYSAPEEELEKTN
+52 DLHYSATEKVLEKTN
-67 DSELYWHAIRRC
+67 DDPIFWYANRRC
-79 EMENET
+79 AMENES
-85 GLIIDEFLNQCAES
+85 GWIIDEFLNQCAES
-99 DDVEYVLI
+99 DDVDFVLI
-107 SGDLANRGRSRSED
+107 AGDLANKGRTRPED
-121 HLAVAQK
+121 HYAVAEK
-128 LRDFEKKSGKEI
+128 LRAFEEKSGKQV

-148 ASNDQATTFERFKE
+148 AGENQETNFTLFKR
-162 IYAEFGYDHA
+162 IYADFGYDQA
-172 LTTRADDCSY
+172 LTMREDDCSY
-182 TANLGKKYRLIALDT
+182 TADLGSKYRLIALDS
-197 NHATKSTEDG
+197 NHRTKSTEDG
-207 MTAEKLKW
+207 MTKEKLSW
-215 VKEQAKLAKKDGRYP
+215 VKEQAELAKRDGRYP
-230 IVMMHH
+230 ILMMHH

-269 KTVFTGHEHCL
+269 KTVFTGHEHCS

-287 ALGNRLYD
+287 ALGNKIYD
-295 FATTSLAMYPL
+295 FTTTSLTMYPL
-306 EYRVIEYNDNEIKY
+306 EYRVMKFSDDEIRY
-320 ETRSVDKIDYD
+320 EARSVDKIDSE
-331 ALTAATKGYT
+331 ALRSTVEGYT
-341 DEQISAMKKDLR
+341 DDMINSMNDDL
-353 AFSKG
+353 AAYSKG
-358 YLKAGVQYRLEL
+358 FLKAGVRYRLER
-370 SLSPEKMGID
+370 SLSAEKMGID
-380 ENAAYSKPI
+380 ENAVYYDTVM
-389 IYAVDKLIELLRMP
+389 YAVNKLRSLLSMP
-403 LCGENSLQSIAKE
+403 LCGENSLQAVAKE
-416 YGIEIPDSDYE
+416 YEIDIPDSDYE

-480 VNNILGDMGYGPIA
+480 ANSFLGELGYGPIA
-494 DSLIKFCISKFG
+494 DSLIKYCISKFG

-536 NGTIE
+536 NGVIE

-559 GSLSEKMVFYIQL
+559 GSFSEKMVFYIQL

>member
-1 MFTAPFLTVKI
+1 
-12 KGYIMKKILSI
+12 MKKVLSI
-23 ILSAVMTFSVV
+23 ILSAIMASSVLCV
-34 GIAANAKENDDLS
+34 GVCAEEKNDLS

-52 DIHYSAPEEELEKTN
+52 DLHYSAPEEELEKTN
-67 DSELYWHAIRRC
+67 DDPIFWHATRRC

-107 SGDLANRGRSRSED
+107 SGDLANRGRSRPED
-121 HLAVAQK
+121 HLVIAQK
-128 LRDFEKKSGKEI
+128 LRDFEKKSGKEV

-148 ASNDQATTFERFKE
+148 ASNDQATTLARFKE

-182 TANLGKKYRLIALDT
+182 TADLGGKYRLIALDS
-197 NHATKSTEDG
+197 NHETKSTEDG
-207 MTAEKLKW
+207 MTADRLKW
-215 VKEQAKLAKKDGRYP
+215 VKEQAELAKEDGRYP

-269 KTVFTGHEHCL
+269 KTVFTGHEHCS

-287 ALGNRLYD
+287 ALGNKLYD

-306 EYRVIEYNDNEIKY
+306 EYRVVKYNDNEIKY

-331 ALTAATKGYT
+331 ALTATTKGYT
-341 DEQISAMKKDLR
+341 DEQIAAMRDDLR

-380 ENAAYSKPI
+380 EESAYSKPI
-389 IYAVDKLIELLRMP
+389 IYAVDKLISLLRMP

-416 YGIEIPDSDYE
+416 YGIEIPDSDYK

-442 GGEHFDMSSVEVT
+442 GGEHFDMDSVEVT
-455 TLLRAFAAILRSD
+455 TLLRAVATILRND
-468 FAGVA
+468 FAGIA

-480 VNNILGDMGYGPIA
+480 ANSFLGELGYGPIA
-494 DSLIKFCISKFG
+494 DSLTKYCISKFG

-515 VGIASPVLYKFAYD
+515 VAVASPILYKFACD

-536 NGTIE
+536 NGVIE

-546 NLKSNVTNIFKNL
+546 NFKTNVSNIVENL
-559 GSLSEKMVFYIQL
+559 DSLSEKITFYL
-572 VLSYLAKLNVIFLK
+572 RLAMSYLAKLNVIFLK

>member
-1 MFTAPFLTVKI
+1 
-12 KGYIMKKILSI
+12 MKKVLSI
-23 ILSAVMTFSVV
+23 ILSVIMASSVLCV
-34 GIAANAKENDDLS
+34 GVCAEKKNDLS

-52 DIHYSAPEEELEKTN
+52 DLHYSAPEEELEKTN
-67 DSELYWHAIRRC
+67 DDPIFWHATRRC

-107 SGDLANRGRSRSED
+107 SGDLANRGRSRPED
-121 HLAVAQK
+121 HLVIAQK
-128 LRDFEKKSGKEI
+128 LRDFEKKSGKEV

-148 ASNDQATTFERFKE
+148 ASNDQATTLARFKE

-182 TANLGKKYRLIALDT
+182 TADLGEKYRLIALDS
-197 NHATKSTEDG
+197 NHETKSTEDG
-207 MTAEKLKW
+207 MTADRLKW
-215 VKEQAKLAKKDGRYP
+215 VKEQAELAKEDGRYP

-269 KTVFTGHEHCL
+269 KTVFTGHEHCS

-287 ALGNRLYD
+287 AIGNKLYD

-306 EYRVIEYNDNEIKY
+306 EYRVVKYNDNEIKY

-331 ALTAATKGYT
+331 ALTATTKGYT
-341 DEQISAMKKDLR
+341 DEQIAAMRADLR

-380 ENAAYSKPI
+380 EGSAYSKPI
-389 IYAVDKLIELLRMP
+389 IYAVDKLISLLRMP

-416 YGIEIPDSDYE
+416 YGIEIPDSDYK

-442 GGEHFDMSSVEVT
+442 GGEHFDTDSVEVT
-455 TLLRAFAAILRSD
+455 TLLRVVATILRND
-468 FAGVA
+468 FAGIA

-480 VNNILGDMGYGPIA
+480 ANSFLGELGYGPIA
-494 DSLIKFCISKFG
+494 DSLTKYCISKFG

-515 VGIASPVLYKFAYD
+515 VAVASPILYKFACD

-536 NGTIE
+536 NGIIE

-546 NLKSNVTNIFKNL
+546 NFKTNVSNIVENIN
-559 GSLSEKMVFYIQL
+559 SLSEKITFYLRL
-572 VLSYLAKLNVIFLK
+572 VMSYLAKLNVIFLK

>member
-1 MFTAPFLTVKI
+1 
-12 KGYIMKKILSI
+12 MKKVLSI
-23 ILSAVMTFSVV
+23 ILSAIMASSVLCV
-34 GIAANAKENDDLS
+34 GVCAEEKNDLS

-52 DIHYSAPEEELEKTN
+52 DLHYSAPEEELEKTN
-67 DSELYWHAIRRC
+67 DDPIFWHATRRC

-107 SGDLANRGRSRSED
+107 SGDLANRGRSRPED
-121 HLAVAQK
+121 HLVIAQK
-128 LRDFEKKSGKEI
+128 LRDFEKKSGKEV

-148 ASNDQATTFERFKE
+148 ASNDQATTLARFKE

-182 TANLGKKYRLIALDT
+182 TADLGEKYRLIALDS
-197 NHATKSTEDG
+197 NHETKSTEDG
-207 MTAEKLKW
+207 MTADRLKW
-215 VKEQAKLAKKDGRYP
+215 VKEQAELAKEDGRYP

-269 KTVFTGHEHCL
+269 KTVFTGHEHCS

-287 ALGNRLYD
+287 AIGNKLYD

-306 EYRVIEYNDNEIKY
+306 EYRVVKYNDNEIKY

-331 ALTAATKGYT
+331 ALTATTKGYT
-341 DEQISAMKKDLR
+341 DEQIAAMRADLR

-380 ENAAYSKPI
+380 EGSAYSKPI
-389 IYAVDKLIELLRMP
+389 IYAVDKLISLLRMP

-416 YGIEIPDSDYE
+416 YGIEIPDSDYK

-442 GGEHFDMSSVEVT
+442 GGEHFDTDSVEVT
-455 TLLRAFAAILRSD
+455 TLLRAVATILRND
-468 FAGVA
+468 FAGIA

-480 VNNILGDMGYGPIA
+480 ANSFLGELGYGPIA
-494 DSLIKFCISKFG
+494 DSLTKYCISKFG

-515 VGIASPVLYKFAYD
+515 VAVASPILYKFACD

-536 NGTIE
+536 NGVIE

-546 NLKSNVTNIFKNL
+546 NFKTNVSNIVGNL
-559 GSLSEKMVFYIQL
+559 DSLSEKITFYLRL
-572 VLSYLAKLNVIFLK
+572 VMSYLAKLNVIFLK